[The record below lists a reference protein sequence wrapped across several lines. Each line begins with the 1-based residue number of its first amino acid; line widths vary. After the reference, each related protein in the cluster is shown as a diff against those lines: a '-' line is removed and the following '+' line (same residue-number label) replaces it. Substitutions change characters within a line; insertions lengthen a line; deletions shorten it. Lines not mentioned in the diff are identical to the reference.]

1 MADCPR
7 IWTRDDQEQIQQ
19 VPRACLEP
27 GTAGLWGHCADHSAM
42 LPPVFPFMIVNKL
55 RQIKI
60 KFTNYFYPWQLIFSK
75 QTCLIASPTLRLF
88 HHAAPMR
95 VPIFGLK
102 NYCYNVCA
110 AQQEGML
117 FASVTLEEGKNTT
130 LHLRKWGSYIYL
142 LDSTAKGWFFTGLP
156 VGGQS

>member
-1 MADCPR
+1 
-7 IWTRDDQEQIQQ
+7 
-19 VPRACLEP
+19 
-27 GTAGLWGHCADHSAM
+27 
-42 LPPVFPFMIVNKL
+42 MIVNKL

-60 KFTNYFYPWQLIFSK
+60 KLTNYFYPWQLIFSK

-88 HHAAPMR
+88 HHAATMG

-110 AQQEGML
+110 TQQEGML

-142 LDSTAKGWFFTGLP
+142 LDSTAKG
-156 VGGQS
+156 